1 MAKKDD
7 NFIMLPTV
15 DVCFKGLMYNPKVRK
30 GFIAALLK
38 ADPASVRETILLPTA
53 LRQEYPD
60 EKLGILDVRTMMED
74 GAQINMEMQAYPF
87 GEWDARSLFYLSKMY
102 AEQIGRGDPYTKLKK
117 CIHVSILDFI
127 RFADDEK
134 CHRTI
139 RLCDEQT
146 GKKYTDLLEMQILEL
161 KKLPEELQ
169 SDDEVIRWMRFLAG
183 KNRKE
188 LEDMAGTSEYIE
200 EAYRELERMSAD
212 ERARLEYEARQKAI
226 RDHDAIMSSAWET
239 GMEKGLQ
246 EGMKQGM
253 QQGLQQGMQQGIRQE
268 RQDIVFRM
276 LEKGMDPEMIAD
288 LTGMNIEE
296 IQKLE
301 EEFRARG

>member
-1 MAKKDD
+1 
-7 NFIMLPTV
+7 
-15 DVCFKGLMYNPKVRK
+15 
-30 GFIAALLK
+30 
-38 ADPASVRETILLPTA
+38 
-53 LRQEYPD
+53 
-60 EKLGILDVRTMMED
+60 
-74 GAQINMEMQAYPF
+74 
-87 GEWDARSLFYLSKMY
+87 
-102 AEQIGRGDPYTKLKK
+102 
-117 CIHVSILDFI
+117 
-127 RFADDEK
+127 
-134 CHRTI
+134 
-139 RLCDEQT
+139 
-146 GKKYTDLLEMQILEL
+146 
-161 KKLPEELQ
+161 
-169 SDDEVIRWMRFLAG
+169 
-183 KNRKE
+183 
-188 LEDMAGTSEYIE
+188 MAGTSEYIE

-246 EGMKQGM
+246 EGR
-253 QQGLQQGMQQGIRQE
+253 QQGIRQE

>member
-1 MAKKDD
+1 MTKKND

-30 GFIAALLK
+30 GFIAALLGT
-38 ADPASVRETILLPTA
+38 DPAAVRETVLLPTA

-60 EKLGILDVRTMMED
+60 EKLGILDVRALMED

-134 CHRTI
+134 CHRI
-139 RLCDEQT
+139 ISLCDEQT

-253 QQGLQQGMQQGIRQE
+253 QQGIRQE

>member
-30 GFIAALLK
+30 GFIAALLG
-38 ADPASVRETILLPTA
+38 ADPAAVRETVLLPTA

-60 EKLGILDVRTMMED
+60 EKLGILDVRALMED
-74 GAQINMEMQAYPF
+74 GAQINM
-87 GEWDARSLFYLSKMY
+87 
-102 AEQIGRGDPYTKLKK
+102 
-117 CIHVSILDFI
+117 
-127 RFADDEK
+127 
-134 CHRTI
+134 
-139 RLCDEQT
+139 
-146 GKKYTDLLEMQILEL
+146 EMQILEL

-246 EGMKQGM
+246 EGMEKGLQEGREQGM
-253 QQGLQQGMQQGIRQE
+253 K
-268 RQDIVFRM
+268 DIVFRM

>member
-1 MAKKDD
+1 MTKKND

-30 GFIAALLK
+30 GFIAALLG
-38 ADPASVRETILLPTA
+38 ADPAAVRETVLLPTA

-60 EKLGILDVRTMMED
+60 EKLGILDVRALMED
-74 GAQINMEMQAYPF
+74 GAQINMEMQ
-87 GEWDARSLFYLSKMY
+87 
-102 AEQIGRGDPYTKLKK
+102 
-117 CIHVSILDFI
+117 
-127 RFADDEK
+127 
-134 CHRTI
+134 
-139 RLCDEQT
+139 
-146 GKKYTDLLEMQILEL
+146 ILEL
-161 KKLPEELQ
+161 KKLPKDLRE
-169 SDDEVIRWMRFLAG
+169 DDEVVRWMRFLAG
-183 KNRKE
+183 KSRKE

-246 EGMKQGM
+246 
-253 QQGLQQGMQQGIRQE
+253 QGIRQE

-276 LEKGMDPEMIAD
+276 LEKGMDPEVIAD
-288 LTGMNIEE
+288 LTGTDVEE
-296 IQKLE
+296 IRELE
-301 EEFRARG
+301 KGFGARG

>member
-1 MAKKDD
+1 MTKKND

-30 GFIAALLK
+30 GFIAALLG
-38 ADPASVRETILLPTA
+38 ADPAAVRETVLLPTA

-60 EKLGILDVRTMMED
+60 EKLGILDVRALMED
-74 GAQINMEMQAYPF
+74 GAQINM
-87 GEWDARSLFYLSKMY
+87 
-102 AEQIGRGDPYTKLKK
+102 
-117 CIHVSILDFI
+117 
-127 RFADDEK
+127 
-134 CHRTI
+134 
-139 RLCDEQT
+139 
-146 GKKYTDLLEMQILEL
+146 EMQILEL

-169 SDDEVIRWMRFLAG
+169 NDDEVIRWMRFLAG

-246 EGMKQGM
+246 EGR
-253 QQGLQQGMQQGIRQE
+253 QQGIRQE

>member
-1 MAKKDD
+1 MTKKNDD
-7 NFIMLPTV
+7 FIMLPTV
-15 DVCFKGLMYNPKVRK
+15 DVCFRGLMYNPKVRK
-30 GFIAALLK
+30 GFIAALLG
-38 ADPASVRETILLPTA
+38 ADPAAVRETVLLPTA

-60 EKLGILDVRTMMED
+60 EKLGILDVRALMED
-74 GAQINMEMQAYPF
+74 GAQINM
-87 GEWDARSLFYLSKMY
+87 
-102 AEQIGRGDPYTKLKK
+102 
-117 CIHVSILDFI
+117 
-127 RFADDEK
+127 
-134 CHRTI
+134 
-139 RLCDEQT
+139 
-146 GKKYTDLLEMQILEL
+146 EMQILEL

-253 QQGLQQGMQQGIRQE
+253 QQGIRQE
-268 RQDIVFRM
+268 RQDIIFRM
-276 LEKGMDPEMIAD
+276 LEKGMDPEVIAD
-288 LTGMNIEE
+288 LTGTDVEE
-296 IQKLE
+296 IRELE
-301 EEFRARG
+301 KGFGTRG

>member
-1 MAKKDD
+1 
-7 NFIMLPTV
+7 
-15 DVCFKGLMYNPKVRK
+15 
-30 GFIAALLK
+30 
-38 ADPASVRETILLPTA
+38 
-53 LRQEYPD
+53 
-60 EKLGILDVRTMMED
+60 
-74 GAQINMEMQAYPF
+74 
-87 GEWDARSLFYLSKMY
+87 
-102 AEQIGRGDPYTKLKK
+102 
-117 CIHVSILDFI
+117 
-127 RFADDEK
+127 
-134 CHRTI
+134 
-139 RLCDEQT
+139 
-146 GKKYTDLLEMQILEL
+146 
-161 KKLPEELQ
+161 
-169 SDDEVIRWMRFLAG
+169 MRFLAG

-246 EGMKQGM
+246 EGMEKGLQEGMEKGLQEGREQGMKQG
-253 QQGLQQGMQQGIRQE
+253 LQQGIRQE

>member
-1 MAKKDD
+1 MTKKND

-30 GFIAALLK
+30 GFIAALLG
-38 ADPASVRETILLPTA
+38 ADPAAVRETVLLPTA

-60 EKLGILDVRTMMED
+60 EKLGILDVRALMED
-74 GAQINMEMQAYPF
+74 GAQINM
-87 GEWDARSLFYLSKMY
+87 
-102 AEQIGRGDPYTKLKK
+102 
-117 CIHVSILDFI
+117 
-127 RFADDEK
+127 
-134 CHRTI
+134 
-139 RLCDEQT
+139 
-146 GKKYTDLLEMQILEL
+146 EMQILEL

-253 QQGLQQGMQQGIRQE
+253 QQGIRQE
-268 RQDIVFRM
+268 RQDIIFRM
-276 LEKGMDPEMIAD
+276 LEKGMDPEVIAD
-288 LTGMNIEE
+288 LTGTDVEE
-296 IQKLE
+296 IRELE
-301 EEFRARG
+301 KGFGTRG

>member
-1 MAKKDD
+1 MTKKND

-161 KKLPEELQ
+161 KKLPKELRE
-169 SDDEVIRWMRFLAG
+169 DDDIIQWMRFLAG
-183 KNRKE
+183 KSRKE

-253 QQGLQQGMQQGIRQE
+253 QQGIRQE

-276 LEKGMDPEMIAD
+276 LEKGMDSEVIAD
-288 LTGMNIEE
+288 LTGTDVEE
-296 IQKLE
+296 IRELE
-301 EEFRARG
+301 KGFGARG

>member
-1 MAKKDD
+1 MTKKND

-30 GFIAALLK
+30 GFIAALLG
-38 ADPASVRETILLPTA
+38 ADPAAVRETVLLPTA

-60 EKLGILDVRTMMED
+60 EKLGILDVRALMED

-87 GEWDARSLFYLSKMY
+87 GQWDARSLFYLSKMY
-102 AEQIGRGDPYTKLKK
+102 TEQIGRGDPYTKLKK

-134 CHRTI
+134 CHRI
-139 RLCDEQT
+139 ISLCDEQT

-161 KKLPEELQ
+161 RKLPEELQ

-246 EGMKQGM
+246 EGMVK
-253 QQGLQQGMQQGIRQE
+253 GLQEGMEKGLQQGIRQE

>member
-1 MAKKDD
+1 MRQAGKEKTVTKKND

-60 EKLGILDVRTMMED
+60 EKLGILDVRALMED
-74 GAQINMEMQAYPF
+74 GAQINM
-87 GEWDARSLFYLSKMY
+87 
-102 AEQIGRGDPYTKLKK
+102 
-117 CIHVSILDFI
+117 
-127 RFADDEK
+127 
-134 CHRTI
+134 
-139 RLCDEQT
+139 
-146 GKKYTDLLEMQILEL
+146 EMQILEL

-246 EGMKQGM
+246 
-253 QQGLQQGMQQGIRQE
+253 QGIRQE

-276 LEKGMDPEMIAD
+276 LEKGMDPEVIAD
-288 LTGMNIEE
+288 LTGTDVEE
-296 IQKLE
+296 IRELE
-301 EEFRARG
+301 KGFGARG

>member
-1 MAKKDD
+1 MTKKND

-30 GFIAALLK
+30 GFIAALLGT
-38 ADPASVRETILLPTA
+38 DPAAVRETVLLPTA

-60 EKLGILDVRTMMED
+60 EKLGILDVRALMED
-74 GAQINMEMQAYPF
+74 GAQINMEMQ
-87 GEWDARSLFYLSKMY
+87 
-102 AEQIGRGDPYTKLKK
+102 
-117 CIHVSILDFI
+117 
-127 RFADDEK
+127 
-134 CHRTI
+134 
-139 RLCDEQT
+139 
-146 GKKYTDLLEMQILEL
+146 ILEL
-161 KKLPEELQ
+161 RKLPEELQ

-246 EGMKQGM
+246 EGR
-253 QQGLQQGMQQGIRQE
+253 QQGIRQE

>member
-1 MAKKDD
+1 
-7 NFIMLPTV
+7 
-15 DVCFKGLMYNPKVRK
+15 
-30 GFIAALLK
+30 
-38 ADPASVRETILLPTA
+38 
-53 LRQEYPD
+53 
-60 EKLGILDVRTMMED
+60 
-74 GAQINMEMQAYPF
+74 
-87 GEWDARSLFYLSKMY
+87 
-102 AEQIGRGDPYTKLKK
+102 
-117 CIHVSILDFI
+117 
-127 RFADDEK
+127 
-134 CHRTI
+134 
-139 RLCDEQT
+139 
-146 GKKYTDLLEMQILEL
+146 
-161 KKLPEELQ
+161 
-169 SDDEVIRWMRFLAG
+169 
-183 KNRKE
+183 
-188 LEDMAGTSEYIE
+188 MAGTSEYIE

-246 EGMKQGM
+246 EGMEKGLQEGREQGMKQGM
-253 QQGLQQGMQQGIRQE
+253 QQGLQQGIRQE

>member
-1 MAKKDD
+1 MTKKND

-30 GFIAALLK
+30 GFIAALLGT
-38 ADPASVRETILLPTA
+38 DPAAVRETVLLPTA

-60 EKLGILDVRTMMED
+60 EKLGILDVRALMED
-74 GAQINMEMQAYPF
+74 GAQINMEMQ
-87 GEWDARSLFYLSKMY
+87 
-102 AEQIGRGDPYTKLKK
+102 
-117 CIHVSILDFI
+117 
-127 RFADDEK
+127 
-134 CHRTI
+134 
-139 RLCDEQT
+139 
-146 GKKYTDLLEMQILEL
+146 ILEL
-161 KKLPEELQ
+161 RKLPEELQ
-169 SDDEVIRWMRFLAG
+169 NDDEVIRWMRFLAG

-246 EGMKQGM
+246 EGR
-253 QQGLQQGMQQGIRQE
+253 QQGIRQE

>member
-1 MAKKDD
+1 MTKKNDD
-7 NFIMLPTV
+7 FIMLPTV
-15 DVCFKGLMYNPKVRK
+15 DVCFRGLMYNPKVRK
-30 GFIAALLK
+30 GFIAALLG
-38 ADPASVRETILLPTA
+38 ADPAAVRETVLLPTA

-60 EKLGILDVRTMMED
+60 EKLGILDVRALMED
-74 GAQINMEMQAYPF
+74 GAQINMEMQ
-87 GEWDARSLFYLSKMY
+87 
-102 AEQIGRGDPYTKLKK
+102 
-117 CIHVSILDFI
+117 
-127 RFADDEK
+127 
-134 CHRTI
+134 
-139 RLCDEQT
+139 
-146 GKKYTDLLEMQILEL
+146 ILEL
-161 KKLPEELQ
+161 RKLPEELQ

-246 EGMKQGM
+246 EGREQGMKQGM
-253 QQGLQQGMQQGIRQE
+253 QQGLQQGIRQE

-276 LEKGMDPEMIAD
+276 LEKGMNPEMIAD

-296 IQKLE
+296 IQKME

>member
-1 MAKKDD
+1 MTKKND

-15 DVCFKGLMYNPKVRK
+15 DVCFRGLMYNPKVRK
-30 GFIAALLK
+30 GFIAALLG
-38 ADPASVRETILLPTA
+38 ADPAAVRETVLLPTA

-60 EKLGILDVRTMMED
+60 EKLGILDVRALMED
-74 GAQINMEMQAYPF
+74 GAQINMEMQ
-87 GEWDARSLFYLSKMY
+87 
-102 AEQIGRGDPYTKLKK
+102 
-117 CIHVSILDFI
+117 
-127 RFADDEK
+127 
-134 CHRTI
+134 
-139 RLCDEQT
+139 
-146 GKKYTDLLEMQILEL
+146 ILEL
-161 KKLPEELQ
+161 RKLPEELQ

-246 EGMKQGM
+246 EGREQGMKQGM
-253 QQGLQQGMQQGIRQE
+253 QQGLQQGIRQE

-296 IQKLE
+296 IQKME

>member
-1 MAKKDD
+1 MTKKND

-30 GFIAALLK
+30 GFIAALLG
-38 ADPASVRETILLPTA
+38 ADPAAVRETVLLPTA

-60 EKLGILDVRTMMED
+60 EKLGILDVRALMED

-87 GEWDARSLFYLSKMY
+87 GQWDARSLFYLSKMY
-102 AEQIGRGDPYTKLKK
+102 TEQIGRGDPYTKLKK

-127 RFADDEK
+127 RFEDDKK

-169 SDDEVIRWMRFLAG
+169 NDDEVIRWMRFLAG

-200 EAYRELERMSAD
+200 EAYRELE
-212 ERARLEYEARQKAI
+212 
-226 RDHDAIMSSAWET
+226 
-239 GMEKGLQ
+239 G
-246 EGMKQGM
+246 
-253 QQGLQQGMQQGIRQE
+253 
-268 RQDIVFRM
+268 
-276 LEKGMDPEMIAD
+276 
-288 LTGMNIEE
+288 
-296 IQKLE
+296 
-301 EEFRARG
+301 

>member
-1 MAKKDD
+1 MTKKND

-15 DVCFKGLMYNPKVRK
+15 DVCFRGLMYNPKVRK
-30 GFIAALLK
+30 GFIAALLG
-38 ADPASVRETILLPTA
+38 ADPAAVRETVLLPTA

-60 EKLGILDVRTMMED
+60 EKLGILDVRALMED
-74 GAQINMEMQAYPF
+74 GAQINM
-87 GEWDARSLFYLSKMY
+87 
-102 AEQIGRGDPYTKLKK
+102 
-117 CIHVSILDFI
+117 
-127 RFADDEK
+127 
-134 CHRTI
+134 
-139 RLCDEQT
+139 
-146 GKKYTDLLEMQILEL
+146 EMQILEL

-246 EGMKQGM
+246 EGMEKGLQEGREQGMKQG
-253 QQGLQQGMQQGIRQE
+253 LQQGIRQE

-276 LEKGMDPEMIAD
+276 LEKGMDPEVIAD
-288 LTGMNIEE
+288 LTGTDVEE
-296 IQKLE
+296 IRELE
-301 EEFRARG
+301 KGFGARG

>member
-1 MAKKDD
+1 MTKKND

-15 DVCFKGLMYNPKVRK
+15 DVCFRGLMYNPKVRK
-30 GFIAALLK
+30 GFIAALLE
-38 ADPASVRETILLPTA
+38 ADPAAVRETVLLPTA

-60 EKLGILDVRTMMED
+60 EKLGILDVRALMED

-87 GEWDARSLFYLSKMY
+87 GQWDARSLFYLSKMY

-253 QQGLQQGMQQGIRQE
+253 QQGIRQE

-276 LEKGMDPEMIAD
+276 LEKGMDSEVIAD
-288 LTGMNIEE
+288 LTGTDVEE
-296 IQKLE
+296 IRELE
-301 EEFRARG
+301 KGFGARG

>member
-161 KKLPEELQ
+161 KKLPKELRE
-169 SDDEVIRWMRFLAG
+169 DDDIIQWMRFLAG
-183 KNRKE
+183 KSRKE

-239 GMEKGLQ
+239 GMEKGMEKGLRKGR
-246 EGMKQGM
+246 EQGV
-253 QQGLQQGMQQGIRQE
+253 RQE
-268 RQDIVFRM
+268 RKDIALRM
-276 LEKGMDPEMIAD
+276 LEKGMGMETIAD
-288 LTGMNIEE
+288 LTGMDVEE
-296 IQKLE
+296 VRKLSE
-301 EEFRARG
+301 KFRAKE